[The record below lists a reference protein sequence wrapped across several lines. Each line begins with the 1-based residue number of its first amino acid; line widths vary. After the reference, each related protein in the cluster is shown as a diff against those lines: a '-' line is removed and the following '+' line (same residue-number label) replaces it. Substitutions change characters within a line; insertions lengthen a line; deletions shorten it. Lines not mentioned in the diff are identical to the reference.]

1 VRQVVV
7 NGTFDVLHLG
17 HIKLLNAAR
26 SMGDHLLVCIDTDRR
41 VSALKGN
48 SRPINTQS
56 DRKELL
62 LNIKAVDQVEV
73 FDTDEELIAI
83 LKKYEPDIMVKG
95 SDWKNNPIVGSQ
107 YVKHIEYFERIT
119 EYATTKT
126 IQNIINRG

>member
-1 VRQVVV
+1 MKTVVV
-7 NGTFDVLHLG
+7 NGTFDILHAG
-17 HIKLLNAAR
+17 HIRLLNTAR
-26 SMGDHLLVCIDTDRR
+26 SMGDQLLVCIDSDRR
-41 VSALKGN
+41 VSALKGH

-83 LKKYEPDIMVKG
+83 LKKYNPDIMVKG
-95 SDWKNNPIVGSQ
+95 SDWKDKPIVGSQ
-107 YVKHIEYFERIT
+107 YVKHIEYFERLE

-126 IQNIINRG
+126 IQNIIDRG